1 MFGRHKSKIFQKLSA
16 GDVVLLNCDK
26 PQRLWDGKD
35 DNSHFYMIIFGRCE
49 IMSFSHEEV
58 AFVCRTLA

>member
-26 PQRLWDGKD
+26 PQRLWDGND
-35 DNSHFYMIIFGRCE
+35 DNSHFYVIIFGRCDP
-49 IMSFSHEEV
+49 
-58 AFVCRTLA
+58 